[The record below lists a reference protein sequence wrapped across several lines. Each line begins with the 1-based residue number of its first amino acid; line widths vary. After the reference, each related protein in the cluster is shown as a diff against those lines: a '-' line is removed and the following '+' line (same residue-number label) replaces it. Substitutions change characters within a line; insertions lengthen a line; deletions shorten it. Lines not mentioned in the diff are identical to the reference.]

1 MREQAILEYHEML
14 AADETLTAEL
24 FARLRSGMSAM
35 HLLYGERPL
44 GVALRPHLLTRQQ
57 YDALAYASET
67 LAAAFDKISDALISN
82 PALMENVGMR
92 GLVRDLALVDPGY
105 KCPAVTARLD
115 AFFIGSEIK
124 FVEYNAENPSSLPDQ
139 AGLNQLLFETRA
151 MQNLAEHYRIRQF
164 DPVSALLESLLETY
178 HEWGGQGA
186 PNVAILDWK
195 DLPTAHEF
203 ILLRNYF
210 ASRGV
215 PTVVCEPDE
224 LEYEGGTLRRAD
236 FCIDLVYKRIIIN
249 EILARYDETHPLIR
263 AYVNH
268 DVCLVNSFRC
278 KALHK
283 KAAFEFLTDE
293 ECANW
298 FTSAE
303 REVIRRCVPW
313 TRRVCARKTLHKGK
327 EVDLLEYVRRN
338 REAFMLK
345 PNDDYGGRGIS
356 FGNRVEQAEWEK
368 MLGLALKED
377 YIVQEMLDL
386 RTEEF
391 PIFSEHDWGL
401 QQMFVDTNPFIFRGQ
416 MHGAMVRLSDSP
428 LVNVTS
434 GGGETG
440 FFVIEGR
447 IGSSD

>member
-14 AADETLTAEL
+14 ATDESLTGEF
-24 FARLRSGMSAM
+24 FARLRSGMSVM

-44 GVALRPHLLTRQQ
+44 GVALRPHLLTGVQ
-57 YDALAYASET
+57 YDALTSTTET
-67 LAAAFDKISDALISN
+67 LVAAFDKISAALVSN
-82 PALMENVGMR
+82 PALMEKVGMW

-105 KCPAVTARLD
+105 KCPAVTTRLD
-115 AFFIGSEIK
+115 AFITGSEIK

-139 AGLNQLLFETRA
+139 AGLNQLLFEVGA
-151 MQNLAEHYRIRQF
+151 MQNFAERYRLRQF
-164 DPVSALLESLLETY
+164 DPVAALLESLLETY
-178 HEWGGQGA
+178 REWGGQGA
-186 PNVAILDWK
+186 PNVAIVDWK

-215 PTVVCEPDE
+215 PTVICEPDE
-224 LEYEGGTLRRAD
+224 LEYAGGTLRREG
-236 FCIDLVYKRIIIN
+236 FPIDLVYKRIIIN
-249 EILARYDETHPLIR
+249 EFLARYDETHPLVR
-263 AYVNH
+263 AYVNR

-283 KAAFEFLTDE
+283 KAAFELLTDE

-298 FTSAE
+298 FTATE
-303 REVIRRCVPW
+303 REVIHRSVPW
-313 TRRVCARKTLHKGK
+313 TRRVRERKTLHRGT

-338 REAFMLK
+338 RAAFILK

-356 FGNRVEQAEWEK
+356 FGNRVEQTEWER

-377 YIVQEMLDL
+377 YVVQEVLDL

-391 PIFSEHDWGL
+391 PIFGENDWQL

-434 GGGETG
+434 GGGEAG
-440 FFVIEGR
+440 FFVIEGSV
-447 IGSSD
+447 GG